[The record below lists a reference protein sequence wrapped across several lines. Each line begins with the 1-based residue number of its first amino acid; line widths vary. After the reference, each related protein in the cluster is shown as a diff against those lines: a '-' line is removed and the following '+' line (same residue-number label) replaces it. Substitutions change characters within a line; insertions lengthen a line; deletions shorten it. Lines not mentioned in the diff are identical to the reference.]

1 MNHRKLTVII
11 TGCTTDSLSFQWYR
25 NNIGDKFEVVN
36 QDGLNWYRVLSDEHG
51 VFFKFI
57 HKSDCKTIEEY
68 RDSKLKE
75 LGI

>member
-1 MNHRKLTVII
+1 MNHRKLSLTVII
-11 TGCTTDSLSFQWYR
+11 TGCTTNNPSFQWYK
-25 NNIGDKFEVVN
+25 IGDKFEVVN